1 MLKLRIPRVSTAV
14 LLRRIA
20 LTYLIVWVLS
30 PPLAYGT
37 TWRVLAVLAMILW
50 LALDTLAPR
59 SVLRRPNWPVLCAL
73 AFVIYSAFIEWLV
86 PDAATINRQ
95 FQVWIMFFFLFV
107 GESHRR
113 GRSDEARFCFWVV
126 LLVLPVWSFATLWG
140 INTISADV
148 SRTISRSSQEARDLV
163 EQGIGGFTYVY
174 TVVLCLPFLTQL
186 AFRADN
192 DWGRR
197 QTKWKRRL
205 SRLVIWV
212 NFLLASLL
220 VIRAGYTIA
229 LILAAFAFLSV
240 ALIRSRRTLPFAISI
255 CLVGVLAVGAS
266 IFMKPALRAMEVVA
280 ANTEYSAKIRDAR
293 VLLEEDQTTG
303 TVNDRTERYLLSLKL
318 FIENPVLGTL
328 SYDELGKH
336 SAILDRLGQYGFLF
350 GFMFMALLIHVPIRV
365 MRSSGAPVGL
375 ALSFLIVAVGFPLL
389 NPVFMSWGLVLFVF
403 SRGALTVMGISMD
416 HAGKMGKLERQQRH
430 ERTAPSRMQRAR

>member
-212 NFLLASLL
+212 NFQLASLL

-240 ALIRSRRTLPFAISI
+240 ALIRSRRTLPFAISV
-255 CLVGVLAVGAS
+255 CFVGVLVLLAS
-266 IFMKPALRAMEVVA
+266 VATQPALRALGDA
-280 ANTEYSAKIRDAR
+280 AAGTEYSAKVRDIRSS
-293 VLLEEDQTTG
+293 LEEDQTTG
-303 TVNDRTERYLLSLKL
+303 TVEGRTERYIRSLRL
-318 FIENPVLGTL
+318 FVENPVLGTL
-328 SYDELGKH
+328 TFDDVGKH
-336 SAILDRLGQYGFLF
+336 SSILDRFAQYGIVFGLLFL
-350 GFMFMALLIHVPIRV
+350 ALLIHVPLRV
-365 MRSSGAPVGL
+365 ARTSRAPVGL
-375 ALSFLIVAVGFPLL
+375 AVAFLIVAIGFPLL
-389 NPVFMSWGLVLFVF
+389 NPVFMSWGLILYVF
-403 SRGALTVMGISMD
+403 SRGAFAFMD
-416 HAGKMGKLERQQRH
+416 ITFETKTRNKAEAKQQRH
-430 ERTAPSRMQRAR
+430 A